1 MTSSLSIQQ
10 LAAAAIQ
17 FWDMHASDADSEHA
31 LKTAVARHL
40 MEMGVQAED
49 AALTAALANKVM
61 NALELPDQPVSPLI
75 AAQPLYQA
83 LLAEIRRD
91 DDAISA
97 G

>member
-17 FWDMHASDADSEHA
+17 FWDIHASDADSEHA

-91 DDAISA
+91 DDAMSA

>member
-17 FWDMHASDADSEHA
+17 FWDIHASDADSEHA

-91 DDAISA
+91 DDATSA

>member
-17 FWDMHASDADSEHA
+17 FWDIHASDADSEHA

-49 AALTAALANKVM
+49 AALTAALANKAM
-61 NALELPDQPVSPLI
+61 TALESPDQPVSPLI
-75 AAQPLYQA
+75 AAQRLYQA

-91 DDAISA
+91 DDATSA

>member
-17 FWDMHASDADSEHA
+17 FWDIHASDADSEHA

-40 MEMGVQAED
+40 MAMGVQAED
-49 AALTAALANKVM
+49 AALTAALANKSM
-61 NALELPDQPVSPLI
+61 NALESPDQPVSPLI

>member
-17 FWDMHASDADSEHA
+17 FWDIHASDADSEHA

-61 NALELPDQPVSPLI
+61 NALESPDQPVSPLI

-91 DDAISA
+91 DDATSA

>member
-49 AALTAALANKVM
+49 AALTAALANKAM
-61 NALELPDQPVSPLI
+61 NALESPDQPVSHLI
-75 AAQPLYQA
+75 AAQPLHQA
-83 LLAEIRRD
+83 LLAEIRRG
-91 DDAISA
+91 DDATSA